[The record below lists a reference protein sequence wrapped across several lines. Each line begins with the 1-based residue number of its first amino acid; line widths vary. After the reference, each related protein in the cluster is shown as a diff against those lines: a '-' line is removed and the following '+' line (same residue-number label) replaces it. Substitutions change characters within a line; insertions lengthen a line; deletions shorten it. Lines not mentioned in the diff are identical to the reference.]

1 MSVGEII
8 KKALAEEGRSQ
19 VWIIDRMNEID
30 QNLKMDRTKFS
41 SIVTDHR
48 KLSADEML
56 AFCKALEISP
66 DIFVEQSSL

>member
-8 KKALAEEGRSQ
+8 KNVLAEEGRSQ

-30 QNLKMDRTKFS
+30 GKLKMDRTKCS

-48 KLSADEML
+48 RMSAEEML

-66 DIFVEQSSL
+66 DIFIERSAL

>member
-8 KKALAEEGRSQ
+8 KNVLAEEGRSQ

-30 QNLKMDRTKFS
+30 GKLKMDRTKFS

-48 KLSADEML
+48 RMSAEEML

-66 DIFVEQSSL
+66 DIFIERSAL